1 MESGTAKAV
10 RLGSETTL
18 GLIFFI
24 RKKRKERKRKGR
36 DEKRKKEKGRKGAR
50 EDGRKAKWKERR
62 KESN

>member
-1 MESGTAKAV
+1 MESGTAQAV

-36 DEKRKKEKGRKGAR
+36 EEKRKKKGRKGVR
-50 EDGRKAKWKERR
+50 EDGRKAEWKERR